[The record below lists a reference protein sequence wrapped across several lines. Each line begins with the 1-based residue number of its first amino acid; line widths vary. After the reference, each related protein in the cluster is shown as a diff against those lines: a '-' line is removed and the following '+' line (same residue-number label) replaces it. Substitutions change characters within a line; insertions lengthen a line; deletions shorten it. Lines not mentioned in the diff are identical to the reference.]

1 MDVEEGQNK
10 LTELKEQLLFQKNQ
24 VADAK
29 ATLDHKSRSI
39 QNINKYFSNYC

>member
-1 MDVEEGQNK
+1 MDVEEGQKK

-29 ATLDHKSRSI
+29 ATLDNNSRSI
-39 QNINKYFSNYC
+39 QKINKYFSDYC